1 MILGVPPSAPRVAYG
16 RRRRTNPL
24 APLALAL
31 CVVAGPAVAQDVGR
45 DHGRHGAYAV
55 KAGYLA
61 KLTPFAAW
69 PDSAFE
75 SPSSP
80 FRLCVG
86 GHDPFGPVIDRVTRG
101 RRVGDHPMTVVRLPT
116 VAKGA
121 DCHMLFV
128 SAARAQAPQQMIAA
142 VAGRPVLTVA
152 DERLEAPGA
161 MIQFVTVE
169 GRLRFEIRAEA
180 AQAEGLALSSK
191 LLSLSVAPRGGDR

>member
-1 MILGVPPSAPRVAYG
+1 MILGVPPRAPRVTHG
-16 RRRRTNPL
+16 RPRPLGPL
-24 APLALAL
+24 AAATVALCALA
-31 CVVAGPAVAQDVGR
+31 GPVLAQDAGR

-55 KAGYLA
+55 KAGYLT

-128 SAARAQAPQQMIAA
+128 SSSRAQLPQQMVAA

-152 DERLEAPGA
+152 DERLDAPGA
-161 MIQFVTVE
+161 MIQFVTVD

-180 AQAEGLALSSK
+180 AQTEGLVLSSK
-191 LLSLSVAPRGGDR
+191 LLSLSLAPRGGGR